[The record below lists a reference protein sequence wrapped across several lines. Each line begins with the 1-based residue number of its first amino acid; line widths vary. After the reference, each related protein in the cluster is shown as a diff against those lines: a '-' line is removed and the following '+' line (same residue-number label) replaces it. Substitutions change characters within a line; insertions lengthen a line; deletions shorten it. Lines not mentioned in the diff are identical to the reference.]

1 MFNVCDRCGL
11 YAADMS
17 IECRDDQSVAVC
29 PSCGHAH
36 PFLQLPLYIV
46 TGSSGT
52 GKSTVVPLLTK
63 QAQTH
68 VVLDT
73 DILWESRYNTP
84 EDNYRAYREMWLRIA
99 KNINQSGRPV
109 ILCGTAM
116 PEQLEPCLERR
127 YFTVIH

>member
-36 PFLQLPLYIV
+36 PFVQLPLYIV
-46 TGSSGT
+46 TGASGT
-52 GKSTVVPLLTK
+52 GKSTVVPLLAK

-73 DILWESRYNTP
+73 DTHHATRHIRHRTRRNGQEHPRLGST
-84 EDNYRAYREMWLRIA
+84 
-99 KNINQSGRPV
+99 QSMSSDLFQ
-109 ILCGTAM
+109 ITLC
-116 PEQLEPCLERR
+116 
-127 YFTVIH
+127 Y